1 VVKAIKEGQ
10 QQPKS
15 TTQKVKETILN
26 EVVDRGKTHV
36 IDDTLF
42 RKDEGVGGGGGIQ
55 TGHPQD

>member
-1 VVKAIKEGQ
+1 MKAIKEGQ

-15 TTQKVKETILN
+15 PAQKAKETMLN
-26 EVVDRGKTHV
+26 ELVDRGKKHV